1 MDEGIAHRRSA
12 LPPRRRD
19 RLLLAAGCAALVA
32 AMPVLWA
39 WVLYASAFG
48 PGLTRLCALALGVAA
63 AAIGL
68 GMIRLLDRR

>member
-1 MDEGIAHRRSA
+1 
-12 LPPRRRD
+12 
-19 RLLLAAGCAALVA
+19 
-32 AMPVLWA
+32 MPVLWA